1 VSDKTDH
8 RPPSGGAGEKETL
21 VEFLNYLRRAMVS
34 NVEGAPEP
42 QVRTA
47 GVPSG
52 TSVLGLVKHLD
63 YVERF
68 YFLGEEV
75 SDWSA
80 TFRPTSEDTV
90 DGVVASYRETVSR
103 ANEIIDAWGDLSQ
116 PAPRSSRPQAAPT
129 MRWILVHMIEETG
142 RHAGHADI
150 LREQIL
156 ASRSSAAPDSAL

>member
-1 VSDKTDH
+1 MPDKTDH
-8 RPPSGGAGEKETL
+8 RPPRTAAGEKATL
-21 VEFLNYLRRAMVS
+21 VEFLDYLRRAMLS
-34 NVEGAPEP
+34 NLQGAPEP

-52 TSVLGLVKHLD
+52 TSVLGLVKHLS

-80 TFRPTSEDTV
+80 TFRPTSDDTV
-90 DGVVASYRETVSR
+90 EGVLASYREAVSQ
-103 ANEIIDAWGDLSQ
+103 ANAIIDACEDLSE
-116 PAPRSSRPQAAPT
+116 PAPNSPRPQSAPT

-150 LREQIL
+150 LREQIDG
-156 ASRSSAAPDSAL
+156 ATGR

>member
-1 VSDKTDH
+1 MPDKTDNG
-8 RPPSGGAGEKETL
+8 PPRSSAGEKATL
-21 VEFLNYLRRAMVS
+21 VDFLNYLRRAMIS

-52 TSVLGLVKHLD
+52 TSVLGLAKHLG

-68 YFLGEEV
+68 CFLGEDV
-75 SDWSA
+75 DDWSA
-80 TFRPTSEDTV
+80 TFRPTSDDTV
-90 DGVVASYRETVSR
+90 DSVLDSYREAVSQ
-103 ANEIIDAWGDLSQ
+103 ANAIIDACENLSQ
-116 PAPRSSRPQAAPT
+116 PAPRWARPQPAPS

-150 LREQIL
+150 LRELIDG
-156 ASRSSAAPDSAL
+156 ATGR